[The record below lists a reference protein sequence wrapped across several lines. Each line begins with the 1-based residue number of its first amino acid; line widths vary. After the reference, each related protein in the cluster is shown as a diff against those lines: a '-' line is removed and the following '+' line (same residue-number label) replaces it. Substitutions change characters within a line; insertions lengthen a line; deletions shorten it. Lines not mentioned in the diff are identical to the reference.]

1 LFEVARNVDAGS
13 IAEVIIESDRAFIL
27 HVAKREVV
35 KEPNAAARI
44 DREVV
49 SSTNKNEIVAFTSW
63 ITARTEA
70 AKVEQ
75 LYKK

>member
-1 LFEVARNVDAGS
+1 M
-13 IAEVIIESDRAFIL
+13 
-27 HVAKREVV
+27 V

-44 DREVV
+44 ASEVT
-49 SSTNKNEIVAFTSW
+49 SRTKESETVAFTSW

-75 LYKK
+75 LYKR